1 MMFVGFVDLNKEE
14 NPGHLKK
21 VSLLGR
27 GEHRNC
33 DSKQA
38 NCSELSARLPGV
50 GCSYRQGTQR
60 REPLLVT

>member
-14 NPGHLKK
+14 NTGHLKK

-38 NCSELSARLPGV
+38 DCGELSARLPGV
-50 GCSYRQGTQR
+50 WSVVIGRGH
-60 REPLLVT
+60 REGSIC